1 MAVDNYDLLRYM
13 RVIEDY
19 PKKGISFKD
28 ITTLL
33 KVPEA
38 FERTVTALA
47 EHFRASGVTCVCG
60 LESRGFIFGAAVA
73 RELGVGFVP
82 VRKPGKLPYQVIS
95 EDYTLEYGS
104 NTLEMHVDAV
114 SAEDKVLI
122 IDDLIATGGSA
133 LATVHLAE
141 RLGAKVVG
149 LGFVMELP
157 FLKGR
162 EALKGYE
169 VFSLIID

>member
-19 PKKGISFKD
+19 PKKGVSFKD

-38 FERTVTALA
+38 FERTVKTLA
-47 EHFRASGVTCVCG
+47 DHFRGRGVTCVCG

-73 RELGVGFVP
+73 RELNVGFVP
-82 VRKPGKLPYQVIS
+82 VRKPGKLPYQMIS

-114 SAEDKVLI
+114 NADDKVLI

-133 LATVHLAE
+133 LAAVHLVE
-141 RLGAKVVG
+141 RLGAEVAGV
-149 LGFVMELP
+149 GFVMELA